1 MLTKWFMRFYIIE
14 ENRRYN
20 EQECSLFKVWKKL
33 NFLWKLYF
41 WPWKIDS
48 WIFLYFLSLLL
59 ICQVYYTQT
68 YLSFVLNIRPH
79 GFYPFFRFND
89 IFCRWLLSIREAFS
103 PRIPHGFSFGLGSGL
118 NADHGS
124 GFIPKS
130 WNHIFIVAARRIGAL
145 SRWKIVFLIP
155 SSDMKG
161 NNSPCNISLTT
172 TADMLKVSCQLKRY
186 YYIIL

>member
-1 MLTKWFMRFYIIE
+1 MLTKWFMQFHIIE

-20 EQECSLFKVWKKL
+20 EQECSPFQSVE
-33 NFLWKLYF
+33 
-41 WPWKIDS
+41 KIKFPLKI
-48 WIFLYFLSLLL
+48 IFLAVENRFLDFSLFFITFIDLSG
-59 ICQVYYTQT
+59 IYTQT

-130 WNHIFIVAARRIGAL
+130 
-145 SRWKIVFLIP
+145 
-155 SSDMKG
+155 
-161 NNSPCNISLTT
+161 
-172 TADMLKVSCQLKRY
+172 
-186 YYIIL
+186 